1 MEDNRRGPG
10 GEGFPP
16 EEQGNTGNDILNLLG
31 ERTKTP
37 GEAFVLLQQ
46 LSIFIWDQ
54 YKIDWKDHE
63 GHKVADTRKQRYLDF
78 VSELIDSIK
87 HAEPP
92 MPEEAS
98 DVQPVTK
105 PEAKPKTRSNNKPKD
120 KPDTGK

>member
-1 MEDNRRGPG
+1 VEENRRGPG
-10 GEGFPP
+10 GEGFPA

-46 LSIFIWDQ
+46 LTIFIWDQ

-78 VSELIDSIK
+78 ASELIDSIK
-87 HAEPP
+87 TSEPS
-92 MPEEAS
+92 MPEAGPESEPAPKS
-98 DVQPVTK
+98 ETK
-105 PEAKPKTRSNNKPKD
+105 PTTKAKPRSKA
-120 KPDTGK
+120 KPDSK